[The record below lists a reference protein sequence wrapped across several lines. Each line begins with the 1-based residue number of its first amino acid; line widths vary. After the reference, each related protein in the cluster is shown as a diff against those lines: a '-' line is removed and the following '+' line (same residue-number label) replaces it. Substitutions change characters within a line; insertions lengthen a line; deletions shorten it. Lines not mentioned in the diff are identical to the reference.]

1 MASIK
6 KSKLREALKSKGV
19 NEGFI
24 DSLIN
29 AIHQRKMDKKSK
41 ELENKLK
48 KTRDGL
54 RDEFIKF
61 YGSYN
66 AIPDSVKKII
76 EK

>member
-6 KSKLREALKSKGV
+6 KSKLRETLTNKGID
-19 NEGFI
+19 EGFI
-24 DSLIN
+24 DNLIN
-29 AIHQRKMDKKSK
+29 TIHQRKMDKKSK

-48 KTRDGL
+48 KTRDDL
-54 RDEFIKF
+54 RNDFIQF

-66 AIPDSVKKII
+66 AIPDSVKKVI